1 MDDWGPGHPDPE
13 ITRGPGLKKKI
24 VFLAHRAS
32 VSSKSKEGG
41 GGGRSRVPRA
51 PPLNPP
57 LRCY

>member
-41 GGGRSRVPRA
+41 GEGGEAGYPG
-51 PPLNPP
+51 PLP
-57 LRCY
+57 